1 MQFNIDISHALFI
14 VYGVILGVM
23 GNVTYRAEKRLPIKP
38 VWLRL
43 LWGFFALAVYST
55 VQDRYFKVQEL
66 NLINAF
72 PIFILGFLSEYISKA
87 LPKIVER
94 YEKKFGGGSDEKK

>member
-43 LWGFFALAVYST
+43 LWGFFALAIYST
-55 VQDRYFKVQEL
+55 VQDRHFKVQEL

-72 PIFILGFLSEYISKA
+72 PIFILGFLSEYISRV